1 MNFQVENGSNQIAIG
16 LSDLGSYFRFN
27 KPLSFVWW
35 DCRDGSA
42 QYYCVIED
50 ERNYQSIM
58 PVYILSAIRR

>member
-1 MNFQVENGSNQIAIG
+1 MKIQVENGSNQIAIG

-35 DCRDGSA
+35 DCGGGSA